1 MPGFWCQVP
10 GEPRNNKNEYN
21 QQSPIVFNAILGSHC
36 KANIVVRSDSIAIQ
50 FLVGFLRRHVG
61 FTQFVFHHLSNLC
74 QPHNQMRPTIASD
87 GGAVGYRPPVQND
100 YFTTDS
106 ESSLFPAYLL

>member
-1 MPGFWCQVP
+1 LPTIFKP
-10 GEPRNNKNEYN
+10 
-21 QQSPIVFNAILGSHC
+21 SLGSHC

-74 QPHNQMRPTIASD
+74 QPHNQIRPLIVSD
-87 GGAVGYRPPVQND
+87 GGAVGYRPPVHND

-106 ESSLFPAYLL
+106 ESSLLCSPHIIVFYTGNCKFLDYNAEQEESK